1 MHRLKI
7 LNVLVGKQVKNQKL
21 NIVKDGKLTILVLN
35 MLIKNSGLELTI
47 MFDWNPDSTFSR

>member
-7 LNVLVGKQVKNQKL
+7 LNVLVGKQGKNQKL

-35 MLIKNSGLELTI
+35 ILIKNSGLELTI